1 MTELKFKNQEAIT
14 LIALVVTIIV
24 ILILVG
30 VSIAM
35 LSGDNGILT
44 RAGNA
49 RDENEKK
56 QIEERIKL
64 AYHSALVGGQGSYTK
79 KSLEDELEKEFGD
92 DFEEVDDSNDT
103 NWILKA
109 KGQSV
114 TIKAGIKESKK
125 TLISQITK
133 DNYGNNVNYTSSNG
147 VSDWKIFYNDG
158 TNVYIIASD
167 YVPHSKI
174 DITSMNTRGMEIKT
188 SGSYAIYGNGS
199 QNYHFGA
206 DFVDQLTN
214 TANWS
219 NFATGTSG
227 TENITATATG
237 APTLDMWIASWNAK
251 GYTTLDSKPET
262 KQKDEYEGNANY
274 TAYYVGTGANPTT
287 TSVSVSSDTN
297 GYGDL
302 LYFPHP
308 QVSGQ
313 PDDFT
318 NSNSVHHYWLA
329 SASAENANFVMNAN
343 FEGRLYSN
351 NWNNP
356 LDGVRPVVCL
366 PSGIFGNFE
375 NGKWQLSN

>member
-1 MTELKFKNQEAIT
+1 
-14 LIALVVTIIV
+14 
-24 ILILVG
+24 
-30 VSIAM
+30 M
-35 LSGDNGILT
+35 LTGDNGILT
-44 RAGNA
+44 RAGNV
-49 RDENEKK
+49 RDENEKR

-64 AYHSALVGGQGSYTK
+64 AYHSALVGEQGGYTK

-92 DFEEVDDSNDT
+92 DFEEVDDSDDT

-125 TLISQITK
+125 TLLSQITK
-133 DNYGNNVNYTSSNG
+133 DNYGNNVNYTSLNG

-188 SGSYAIYGNGS
+188 ATNDYCIYGTGS
-199 QNYHFGA
+199 QYYHFGA

-219 NFATGTSG
+219 NFASGTSG

-237 APTLDMWIASWNAK
+237 GPTLDMWIASWNAK
-251 GYTTLDSKPET
+251 GYTTLYSKTET
-262 KQKDEYEGNANY
+262 KQKDVNEGNANY
-274 TAYYVGTGANPTT
+274 TAYYVGTEINPST
-287 TSVSVSSDTN
+287 TSASVSSDTN
-297 GYGDL
+297 GYNDL
-302 LYFPHP
+302 LYFP
-308 QVSGQ
+308 Q
-313 PDDFT
+313 PT
-318 NSNSVHHYWLA
+318 ASVTDSDSFAYYWLA
-329 SASAENANFVMNAN
+329 SASADRSSAVMMS
-343 FEGRLYSN
+343 LN
-351 NWNNP
+351 NGNLNNS
-356 LDGVRPVVCL
+356 DYAAGVGGIRPVVCL